1 VGSGKSEG
9 VRNEGGLAYWR
20 VFFWVWVL
28 GLVVRGEG
36 GIRVLPGWFSGD
48 FEFGDFDGCDGIV
61 KFFSFNIDA
70 NVWRKLCVIDDGE
83 VIGEF

>member
-1 VGSGKSEG
+1 MGSGKSEG
-9 VRNEGGLAYWR
+9 VRIEGGLAYWR

-48 FEFGDFDGCDGIV
+48 FEFGDFDGCDGV
-61 KFFSFNIDA
+61 GSGCFA
-70 NVWRKLCVIDDGE
+70 DGADE
-83 VIGEF
+83 SAGDVGGGPGF

>member
-1 VGSGKSEG
+1 M
-9 VRNEGGLAYWR
+9 
-20 VFFWVWVL
+20 
-28 GLVVRGEG
+28 
-36 GIRVLPGWFSGD
+36 PGWFSGD